1 MGNLRAD
8 MARAIMRRESKRIR
22 VVIVDDHDM
31 LREGLAVFLKAFRD
45 MQLVGEAASGEDA
58 VRLCTRL
65 APDVVL
71 MDIVMSGM
79 GGVEATRLIHEKRP
93 GVRIIALSSFEDE
106 QLVKSA
112 IRAGA
117 TSYLLK
123 NISADRL
130 AEAIRSSLAGLPT
143 FAPEIAPALV
153 EERPPALSP
162 IQHGLTHRERE
173 VLALL
178 ASGLS
183 NSQISRRLN
192 ISLNT
197 AKNHVGNIL
206 SKLGARN
213 RTEAAGFVLQQA
225 PAQPGKPMHSG

>member
-1 MGNLRAD
+1 MTK
-8 MARAIMRRESKRIR
+8 AIMSRDSTRIR

-31 LREGLAVFLKAFRD
+31 LREGLAAFLKAFRD
-45 MQLVGEAASGEDA
+45 MQLVGEAANGEDA

-71 MDIVMSGM
+71 MDLVMSGM

-106 QLVKSA
+106 ELVKSA

-143 FAPEIAPALV
+143 FAPEVAPALV
-153 EERPPALSP
+153 EERPPVPSSIP
-162 IQHGLTHRERE
+162 NDLTRRERE
-173 VLALL
+173 VLGLL
-178 ASGLS
+178 SSGLS
-183 NSQISRRLN
+183 NSQISRRLD

-197 AKNHVGNIL
+197 VKNHVGNIL

-213 RTEAAGFVLQQA
+213 RTEAAGFILQQSSA
-225 PAQPGKPMHSG
+225 RPGRPLHSD

>member
-1 MGNLRAD
+1 MKK
-8 MARAIMRRESKRIR
+8 ESKRIR

-31 LREGLAVFLKAFRD
+31 LREGLASFLKAFRD

-71 MDIVMSGM
+71 MDLVMSGM

-93 GVRIIALSSFEDE
+93 AVRIIALSSFEDE
-106 QLVKSA
+106 TLVRAA

-130 AEAIRSSLAGLPT
+130 AEAIRSSMAGFPT

-153 EERPPALSP
+153 EEHPPELP
-162 IQHGLTHRERE
+162 TLRDGLTRRERE
-173 VLALL
+173 VLGLL
-178 ASGLS
+178 ARGLS

-206 SKLGARN
+206 SKLGAHN
-213 RTEAAGFVLQQA
+213 RTEAGFILQQA
-225 PAQPGKPMHSG
+225 NAQPGKPLPSG

>member
-1 MGNLRAD
+1 M
-8 MARAIMRRESKRIR
+8 
-22 VVIVDDHDM
+22 
-31 LREGLAVFLKAFRD
+31 
-45 MQLVGEAASGEDA
+45 
-58 VRLCTRL
+58 
-65 APDVVL
+65 
-71 MDIVMSGM
+71 
-79 GGVEATRLIHEKRP
+79 
-93 GVRIIALSSFEDE
+93 RIIALSSFEDE
-106 QLVKSA
+106 TLVRAA

-153 EERPPALSP
+153 QERPPVLP
-162 IQHGLTHRERE
+162 TLQDGLTHRERE
-173 VLALL
+173 VLGLL

-206 SKLGARN
+206 SKLGAHN
-213 RTEAAGFVLQQA
+213 RTEAAGFILQQA
-225 PAQPGKPMHSG
+225 HAQPGKPLHSG

>member
-1 MGNLRAD
+1 MKKEL
-8 MARAIMRRESKRIR
+8 KRIK

-31 LREGLAVFLKAFRD
+31 LREGLAAFLKAFRD
-45 MQLVGEAASGEDA
+45 MQLVGEAANGEDA

-71 MDIVMSGM
+71 MDLVMSGM
-79 GGVEATRLIHEKRP
+79 GGVEATRLIHQKRP

-106 QLVKSA
+106 KLVKAA

-153 EERPPALSP
+153 EEHPPAHSSIP
-162 IQHGLTHRERE
+162 NDLTRRERE
-173 VLALL
+173 VLDLL

-183 NSQISRRLN
+183 NLQISRRLN

-213 RTEAAGFVLQQA
+213 RTEAAGFILQHA
-225 PAQPGKPMHSG
+225 LPQPGTPMRSG

>member
-1 MGNLRAD
+1 MQDKTFDVTHTDEEWRRLLTQEQYW
-8 MARAIMRRESKRIR
+8 IMRR
-22 VVIVDDHDM
+22 H
-31 LREGLAVFLKAFRD
+31 GT
-45 MQLVGEAASGEDA
+45 EAPGSCA
-58 VRLCTRL
+58 
-65 APDVVL
+65 
-71 MDIVMSGM
+71 
-79 GGVEATRLIHEKRP
+79 LIHEKRP